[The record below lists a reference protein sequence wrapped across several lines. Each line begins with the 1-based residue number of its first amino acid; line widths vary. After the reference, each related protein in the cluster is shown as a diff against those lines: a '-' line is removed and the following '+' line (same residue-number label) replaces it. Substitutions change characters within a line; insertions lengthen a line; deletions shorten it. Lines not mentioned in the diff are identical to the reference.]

1 MTLFVKICGVTT
13 EEAVAAAVAAG
24 ADAIGFVFHATSP
37 RDIEPRRA
45 AELAR
50 GLPRGVQCVAVTR
63 HPAQELVNRVLDALE
78 PDVWQTDA
86 RDFDF
91 VRIPVE
97 IERWPVL
104 RERANIPVGSS
115 RILFESPVSGSG
127 EVADWTAASVLAR
140 TSELILG
147 GGLDRLTVG
156 RAIAMVRPFGVDVS
170 SGGETAPGVKDARR
184 IREFIVRA
192 RIGSQAIAV

>member
-24 ADAIGFVFHATSP
+24 ADAIGFVFHAASP

-45 AELAR
+45 AQLAR
-50 GLPRGVQCVAVTR
+50 QLPRGVQCVAVTR
-63 HPAQELVNRVLDALE
+63 HPDQELVDRILDELE

-86 RDFDF
+86 RDFDS
-91 VRIPVE
+91 VRLPAD

-104 RERANIPVGSS
+104 RERSQAPAGS
-115 RILFESPVSGSG
+115 RRVLFESPASGSG
-127 EVADWTAASVLAR
+127 ERADWAAASVLAR

-147 GGLDRLTVG
+147 GGLDRMTIG
-156 RAIAMVRPFGVDVS
+156 RAIATVRPFGVDVS
-170 SGGETAPGVKDARR
+170 SGVETAPGVKDARR

-192 RIGSQAIAV
+192 RIGSQAMRA

>member
-13 EEAVAAAVAAG
+13 EEAVDAAVAAG
-24 ADAIGFVFHATSP
+24 ADAIGFVFHAASP
-37 RDIEPRRA
+37 RDIEPERA

-50 GLPRGVQCVAVTR
+50 RLPRSVQCVAVTR
-63 HPAQELVNRVLDALE
+63 HPSQELVNRVLDVLE

-91 VRIPVE
+91 VRIPAD
-97 IERWPVL
+97 IERWTVL
-104 RERANIPVGSS
+104 RERTDIPKGST
-115 RILFESPVSGSG
+115 RVLFDSPVSGSG

-140 TSELILG
+140 TSKLILG
-147 GGLDRLTVG
+147 GGLDRMNVG
-156 RAIAMVRPFGVDVS
+156 RAIAAVQPFGVDVS
-170 SGGETAPGVKDARR
+170 SGVETAPGVKDVRR

-192 RIGSQAIAV
+192 RIGSQAIRA

>member
-24 ADAIGFVFHATSP
+24 ADAIGFVFHEPSP
-37 RDIEPRRA
+37 RNIEPRRA

-50 GLPRGVQCVAVTR
+50 GLPRSVQCVAVTR
-63 HPAQELVNRVLDALE
+63 HPDQELVDRVLDSME

-86 RDFDF
+86 RDFEQ
-91 VRIPVE
+91 VRLPSG

-104 RERANIPVGSS
+104 RKRSDAPTGSG
-115 RILFESPVSGSG
+115 RVLFESPESGSG
-127 EVADWTAASVLAR
+127 EAADWAAASVLAR
-140 TSELILG
+140 TSKLILG
-147 GGLDRLTVG
+147 GGLDRMNVG
-156 RAIAMVRPFGVDVS
+156 RAIATVRPFGVDVS
-170 SGGETAPGVKDARR
+170 SGVETAPGVKDARR

-192 RIGSQAIAV
+192 RIGSQVMRA